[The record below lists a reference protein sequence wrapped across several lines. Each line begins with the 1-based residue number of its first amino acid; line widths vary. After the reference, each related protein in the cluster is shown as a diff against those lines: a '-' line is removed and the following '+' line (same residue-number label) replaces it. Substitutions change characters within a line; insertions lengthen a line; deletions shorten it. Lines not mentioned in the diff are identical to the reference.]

1 MRTQPKH
8 WLDRTLAPNAN
19 GKHDPK
25 GSFRARPVLVK
36 DKNSEEMP
44 GDVAMP
50 DIRPVTGFY
59 SFVTIAGLRV
69 AVGFQFKMEW
79 LSSSHVPPFPKM
91 FGANM
96 GEVIRFIPKSERERA
111 RLVREARARYDSIFP
126 PADPAREQRDNTPV
140 SHTVNDSNANRSD
153 GSLVS

>member
-1 MRTQPKH
+1 
-8 WLDRTLAPNAN
+8 
-19 GKHDPK
+19 
-25 GSFRARPVLVK
+25 
-36 DKNSEEMP
+36 
-44 GDVAMP
+44 
-50 DIRPVTGFY
+50 
-59 SFVTIAGLRV
+59 
-69 AVGFQFKMEW
+69 
-79 LSSSHVPPFPKM
+79 
-91 FGANM
+91 M